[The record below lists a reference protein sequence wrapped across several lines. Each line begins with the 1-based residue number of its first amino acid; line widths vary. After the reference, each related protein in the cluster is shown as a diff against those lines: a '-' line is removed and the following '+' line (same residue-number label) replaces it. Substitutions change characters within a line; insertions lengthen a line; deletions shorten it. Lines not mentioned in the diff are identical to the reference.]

1 MNITK
6 ELDELNLLQHKQNI
20 MENYKE
26 KEKITNSATNT
37 FAEIVKSVAESK
49 KESLIKIVEKYD
61 QEHLTREELIKLIVK
76 ELTN

>member
-6 ELDELNLLQHKQNI
+6 ELEELNQLQNKQN
-20 MENYKE
+20 MDNYKE

-49 KESLIKIVEKYD
+49 KESLIKVVEKYD
-61 QEHLTREELIKLIVK
+61 QEHLTREEL
-76 ELTN
+76 TN